1 MLTVNALTYE
11 IKLNDWKH
19 FLHST
24 SSHHIN
30 TNYLVI
36 RPTWEKMNWTLGRYF
51 RLTWILAIF
60 FSFEWQLGICQMLY
74 IEHIQ
79 TLWSKSLHI
88 LCFFFSN
95 SHILLNKLLLKCCQ
109 YIWRCQCNLGRNLK
123 DCTRLSEATVKNI
136 IRRYPKILV
145 MRVWQ
150 GNCKISTTSS
160 ARFKCLLTK
169 LQLRSLNDKR
179 LPKLQ
184 KVSQ

>member
-1 MLTVNALTYE
+1 MTARYLPNAIYRTYPNTLIQEFAYTML
-11 IKLNDWKH
+11 
-19 FLHST
+19 
-24 SSHHIN
+24 
-30 TNYLVI
+30 
-36 RPTWEKMNWTLGRYF
+36 
-51 RLTWILAIF
+51 
-60 FSFEWQLGICQMLY
+60 
-74 IEHIQ
+74 
-79 TLWSKSLHI
+79 
-88 LCFFFSN
+88 FFFSN

-109 YIWRCQCNLGRNLK
+109 YIRRCQCNLGRNLK
-123 DCTRLSEATVKNI
+123 DCTRSSEATVKNI

-184 KVSQ
+184 KVS

>member
-1 MLTVNALTYE
+1 MNP
-11 IKLNDWKH
+11 
-19 FLHST
+19 T
-24 SSHHIN
+24 S
-30 TNYLVI
+30 
-36 RPTWEKMNWTLGRYF
+36 GRYL
-51 RLTWILAIF
+51 RLTWTLANF
-60 FSFEWQLGICQMLY
+60 FFEWQLGICQMLY
-74 IEHIQ
+74 IKHIQ

-109 YIWRCQCNLGRNLK
+109 YIWRCQRNLGRNLK
-123 DCTRLSEATVKNI
+123 DCTRLSEAIVKNI
-136 IRRYPKILV
+136 IRRYPEILV

-169 LQLRSLNDKR
+169 LQLRALKDKR